1 MANLSIF
8 NGKPIVI
15 QCKMKIQWYFHAAW
29 VGAALRAP
37 LMLVIGTQWT
47 YTMFYGTVKRFFMFL
62 SQTHFFLAP
71 LKKSWKFPEN
81 SKKSGFFEFW
91 FSTNF
96 QPTFF
101 WENVEKIFFSKNQKR
116 LKNSQTHQNMG
127 PQLPLSSENE
137 AETWISILD
146 NFKDFG
152 QVQRFW
158 TTSPD
163 PNSPSTLHPT
173 VVLLLLVHSCF

>member
-1 MANLSIF
+1 
-8 NGKPIVI
+8 
-15 QCKMKIQWYFHAAW
+15 MKIRKIPDFSNFDFPRISNQ
-29 VGAALRAP
+29 
-37 LMLVIGTQWT
+37 
-47 YTMFYGTVKRFFMFL
+47 
-62 SQTHFFLAP
+62 HFFEKKM
-71 LKKSWKFPEN
+71 LKKM
-81 SKKSGFFEFW
+81 
-91 FSTNF
+91 
-96 QPTFF
+96 
-101 WENVEKIFFSKNQKR
+101 FFSKNQKR

-173 VVLLLLVHSCF
+173 VVS